1 MEYTEKEMQE
11 YIARF
16 KMIMNRGEIRSK
28 LLYAFNENTPYQ
40 NYLLQIEAF
49 KREAKERENKIK
61 EKERIKQEKEKMA
74 KEIAE
79 EAAAQIAE
87 ELKKALNGK

>member
-1 MEYTEKEMQE
+1 MGYTEKEMQE
-11 YIARF
+11 YMARF

-28 LLYAFNENTPYQ
+28 LLFASSDNTPYQ
-40 NYLLQIEAF
+40 NYILQKEAF
-49 KREAKERENKIK
+49 KKELEERENKIK
-61 EKERIKQEKEKMA
+61 EKERMKQEKKKMA

-87 ELKKALNGK
+87 ELKKALNG

>member
-28 LLYAFNENTPYQ
+28 LLFASSDKNTPYQ
-40 NYLLQIEAF
+40 NYILQKEAF
-49 KREAKERENKIK
+49 KKELEERENKIK
-61 EKERIKQEKEKMA
+61 EKEKIA

-87 ELKKALNGK
+87 ELQKAINGK